1 MPDRDPD
8 VHERSRSVLPQE
20 NKTHDRVVNLLQ
32 PIGKR
37 VDHMKGDH
45 ERLIRTYI
53 SSISIPKP
61 AHESEH
67 G

>member
-32 PIGKR
+32 SIGKR
-37 VDHMKGDH
+37 IDRMKGDH
-45 ERLIRTYI
+45 ERLTRTDI
-53 SSISIPKP
+53 KPNKHSKP
-61 AHESEH
+61 AHDSEH